1 MPPSRLLNVIAD
13 RFSGIRHSHTQH
25 KWPQRESPAESGVTS
40 RGSGKQRKTGSFE
53 LACVSLK

>member
-1 MPPSRLLNVIAD
+1 MPPSRLLKVMTD
-13 RFSGIRHSHTQH
+13 WVSGISHSHTQH

-40 RGSGKQRKTGSFE
+40 RGSGKRRKSGSFE